1 MTISAWEAVVLGL
14 VQGLTEFL
22 PVSSSGHLVIA
33 QALLGIEEHVL
44 IFDVFVH
51 LGTLIAV
58 FTAFWADIWGILKRP
73 FRKITAL
80 LLTACIPT
88 ALMGLL
94 LNDFFT
100 ALFSSLTAVACA
112 LCVTGI
118 LLWISDRFHGEKTI
132 EEMGFGHALAVG
144 FFQGCAITP
153 GLSRSG
159 STIFGAILCGLKRS
173 EAAKFS
179 FILSIPA
186 ILGAGA
192 LEVLDMLHT
201 ESLEISWTYILG
213 AAVAAVSG
221 YWAIRFFIKLLEKA
235 HLRYFSLYCWLL
247 AAIVLL
253 RQWIWG

>member
-1 MTISAWEAVVLGL
+1 MSAWKAIILGL

-33 QALLGIEEHVL
+33 QSLLGIEEPAL

-51 LGTLIAV
+51 LGTLVAV
-58 FTAFWADIWGILKRP
+58 FAAFWPDIWGILKRP

-80 LLTACIPT
+80 LLVACIPT
-88 ALMGLL
+88 ALMGVL

-100 ALFSSLTAVACA
+100 SLFSSLTAVALA
-112 LCVTGI
+112 LCVTGV
-118 LLWISDRFHGEKTI
+118 LLWISDYFHGRKNI
-132 EEMGFGHALAVG
+132 EDMNFGHALTIG

-159 STIFGAILCGLKRS
+159 STIFGALLCGLKRS

-186 ILGAGA
+186 ILGAGI
-192 LEVLDMLHT
+192 LETADMLQAGT
-201 ESLEISWTYILG
+201 FQVSWAYILG

-235 HLRYFSLYCWLL
+235 HLRYFSLYCWLV

-253 RQWIWG
+253 RQWIG